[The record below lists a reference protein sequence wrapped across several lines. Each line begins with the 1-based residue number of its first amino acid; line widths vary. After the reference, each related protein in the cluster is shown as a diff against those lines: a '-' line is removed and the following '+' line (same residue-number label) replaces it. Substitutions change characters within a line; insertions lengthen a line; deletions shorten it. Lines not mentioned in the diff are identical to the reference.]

1 MQVQRERKFLRG
13 SFKVARYAFS
23 GSIPSKFD
31 HKLRRHEKRFGKIA
45 TAVVLDK
52 DKDLLWSGYNSDFV
66 IATLIIRNF
75 HLYLIQFKWQFF
87 QVFVYDDVVYAQ
99 TWEVLT
105 LKNCIQPPQNSVKL
119 GVFTS
124 QSCSAWRQRNVP
136 KKAWCTGK
144 VVVLVI
150 KTYCFFDVLVAVA
163 RVVES

>member
-1 MQVQRERKFLRG
+1 MYAYLPGVEFLRKICKFGERERKFLRG

-23 GSIPSKFD
+23 GSIPPKFE

-45 TAVVLDK
+45 TTVVLDK

-66 IATLIIRNF
+66 IATLIITNF
-75 HLYLIQFKWQFF
+75 HLYLIQFWWQFF
-87 QVFVYDDVVYAQ
+87 QVFVFDDVVYAQ

-105 LKNCIQPPQNSVKL
+105 
-119 GVFTS
+119 S
-124 QSCSAWRQRNVP
+124 QSCSAWQQRNVP
-136 KKAWCTGK
+136 KKAWCTCK

-150 KTYCFFDVLVAVA
+150 KTYCFFDFLVAVA